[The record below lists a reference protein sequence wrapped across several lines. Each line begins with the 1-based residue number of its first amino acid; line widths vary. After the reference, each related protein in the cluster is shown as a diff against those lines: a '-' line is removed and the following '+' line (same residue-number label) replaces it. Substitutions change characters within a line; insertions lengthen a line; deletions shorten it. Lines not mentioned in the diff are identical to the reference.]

1 MYLKFTL
8 KFQTPENMTLLLVM
22 IISIEIYIW
31 MLRVFMEQLE
41 REDFLSESMTHDV
54 SCSYKRIVTLFFNAR
69 MI

>member
-1 MYLKFTL
+1 
-8 KFQTPENMTLLLVM
+8 
-22 IISIEIYIW
+22 